1 VTLALEAMRDRY
13 RIYVQTGTT
22 PNLPDRGVPEH
33 DVFKRITPEQF
44 AIFWRLVETAAGK
57 ARTAMNAEGNANSM
71 VLWRDLL
78 GPEFPQPP
86 KDELK
91 DSMAAA
97 LRSGSAGIA
106 GGAIVSGGGRPVV
119 PGRSFGAGHE

>member
-1 VTLALEAMRDRY
+1 MAV
-13 RIYVQTGTT
+13 
-22 PNLPDRGVPEH
+22 
-33 DVFKRITPEQF
+33 
-44 AIFWRLVETAAGK
+44 
-57 ARTAMNAEGNANSM
+57 NADGNANSI

-91 DSMAAA
+91 ESMAAA

-106 GGAIVSGGGRPVV
+106 GGAIVSGGGRSIVS
-119 PGRSFGAGHE
+119 GRSFGAHHE